1 MDKLLGSS
9 NPSLHVKT
17 LPDYAA
23 DTRIC
28 KKYPPSLL
36 PPAGHLQ
43 ELPELKAHSK
53 RVRRT
58 LVHGCNYA
66 LTAGCHLIPASCSDG
81 QWKRGIFKC
90 APLWQHAS
98 LIRLKA
104 SHFQCNCS
112 VCFAL
117 HPLGDVPCSCCNR
130 RPMWVTPQFNPLA
143 ILTPLTL
150 A

>member
-1 MDKLLGSS
+1 MKWTNFWALRILLCTSKLCQTMPQTLESARS
-9 NPSLHVKT
+9 TSISPS
-17 LPDYAA
+17 PC
-23 DTRIC
+23 R
-28 KKYPPSLL
+28 PF
-36 PPAGHLQ
+36 AGVAGI
-43 ELPELKAHSK
+43 ESAF
-53 RVRRT
+53 RRT

-130 RPMWVTPQFNPLA
+130 RPM
-143 ILTPLTL
+143 
-150 A
+150 